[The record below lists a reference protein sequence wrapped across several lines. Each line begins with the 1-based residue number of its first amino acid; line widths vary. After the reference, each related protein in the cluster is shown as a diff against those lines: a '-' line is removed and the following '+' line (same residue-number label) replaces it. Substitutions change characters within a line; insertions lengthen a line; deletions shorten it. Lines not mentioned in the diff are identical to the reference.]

1 MFKNYFK
8 IAVRNIVKYKLY
20 SFINIVGLA
29 VGIAICLLIF
39 LFINDELSYDKFYPN
54 SDRIYKVIRETGGG
68 NELEGVTPLPL
79 CEALRTDFP
88 EQEVIQ
94 VRSANNVISYKEKT
108 FTEKRFDYVDSN
120 FFKVFSF
127 NLVEG
132 NPNTALKN
140 PNSVVITKEIAK
152 KYFGNE
158 EPMGKTLISE
168 NKDPLMVTGVMENV
182 PENSHIQFDFL
193 SPKSGYIRDWMKDW
207 HPSMFATYILL
218 PQNYSVENFSK
229 RLPAFLEKYIG
240 KDEVINNQRLK
251 LQPLKDIYLY
261 SSDIKFNPIDKQ
273 GDISEIYIFSTIAFI
288 ILILAVIN
296 YMNLS
301 TSRYSNRMGEIGI
314 RKVIGARRRQLV
326 KQFLGESVIT
336 CLIAVVVSIILVE
349 LLLPAFNTL
358 MTKDIQFEIFR
369 NLKLVGGI
377 VLFGVIIGLVSGS
390 YPAMFLSSFNPL
402 NIIKGSTSPGAK
414 GLLSRKILIV
424 AQYTLAVAFITC
436 TIIVSLQLNYIRNK
450 NLGFAKENLVAVSMP
465 YELRDKFDAY
475 KNDLLKNKNIVCI
488 SRAATI
494 PPNPLGT
501 INPVDFVI
509 NGEKKT
515 LWARVMCVDFDF
527 IETLGLKIK
536 EGRDFS
542 KEYGTDEKE
551 AFIFNVAAIKSVGV
565 GNAIGRKVKYF
576 GEEKKIIGV
585 VKDFNYWTLREK
597 IDPVVIFIKK
607 DYCWRIVAK
616 IRSGNII
623 QTMSFLK
630 NKWENIFSG
639 WPFEFSFVDNN
650 LDELYKKEVKLGKL
664 SEYLTVLAVFIACLG
679 LFGLS
684 SFTAKKRT
692 KEIGIRK
699 VLGASISDIVRLLSK
714 EFLILVCIADIIA
727 LPLAYYFINQ
737 WLQDFSYKIAPG
749 IWVFILSGIFAL
761 LVAVFTVSFQAV
773 KAATTN
779 PVESLRYE

>member
-1 MFKNYFK
+1 MLKNYLK

-39 LFINDELSYDKFYPN
+39 LFISDELSYDKFYPN
-54 SDRIYKVIRETGGG
+54 SDRIYKVIRETGKG
-68 NELEGVTPLPL
+68 NEFEGVTPLPL

-88 EQEVIQ
+88 ELEVIQ
-94 VRSANNVISYKEKT
+94 IRSASNVISYKEKT
-108 FTEKRFDYVDSN
+108 FTEKRFDYVDTN

-127 NLVEG
+127 NLIEG
-132 NPNTALKN
+132 DPNTALKN

-158 EPMGKTLISE
+158 EPMGKTLLSE

-193 SPKSGYIRDWMKDW
+193 SPKSGFIRDWMKDW
-207 HPSMFATYILL
+207 HPSMFATYVLL
-218 PQNYSVENFSK
+218 PENYSAENIAK

-273 GDISEIYIFSTIAFI
+273 GDINELYIFSTIAII

-326 KQFLGESVIT
+326 RQFLGESVIT
-336 CLIAVVVSIILVE
+336 CLIAVVASILLIE

-358 MTKDIQFEIFR
+358 MTKEIKFEIFR
-369 NLKLVGGI
+369 NLKLTGGI

-402 NIIKGSTSPGAK
+402 NIIKGSTSHGAK

-424 AQYTLAVAFITC
+424 AQYTIAVAFITC
-436 TIIVSLQLNYIRNK
+436 TIIVFLQLNYIGNK
-450 NLGFAKENLVAVSMP
+450 NLGFAKENLVTMRMP
-465 YELRDKFDAY
+465 FEYIDKFDTY
-475 KNDLLKNKNIVCI
+475 KNEVLKNKNIA
-488 SRAATI
+488 SAARAEAI
-494 PPNPLGT
+494 PPNPLGIT
-501 INPVDFVI
+501 NPVVFLI

-515 LWARVMCVDFDF
+515 LWAHVLHVDYDF

-536 EGRDFS
+536 KGRSFS
-542 KEYGTDEKE
+542 KEYGTDEKD
-551 AFIFNVAAIKSVGV
+551 AFIFNEAAIKSAGIKDF
-565 GNAIGRKVKYF
+565 IGSEVKYF
-576 GEEKKIIGV
+576 NEKKKVIGV
-585 VKDFNYWTLREK
+585 VEDFNYWTLHEK
-597 IDPVVIFIKK
+597 IEPVVIYISKHN
-607 DYCWRIVAK
+607 CWRIVAK

-623 QTMSFLK
+623 QTMNFMKS
-630 NKWENIFSG
+630 KWESIFSG

-650 LDELYKKEVKLGKL
+650 LNELYKKEVKLEKL

-692 KEIGIRK
+692 KEVGIRK
-699 VLGASISDIVRLLSK
+699 VLGASIFDIVGLLSK
-714 EFLILVCIADIIA
+714 EFLMLVCIADIIA
-727 LPLAYYFINQ
+727 LPFAYYFINN
-737 WLQDFSYKIAPG
+737 WLQGFAYKIGLSWWTFTLAG
-749 IWVFILSGIFAL
+749 IITFLIAL
-761 LVAVFTVSFQAV
+761 GTVSFQAV
-773 KAATTN
+773 KAATAN
-779 PVESLRYE
+779 PVKSLRYE